1 MNEKQKRVAKDGKSW
16 QKTKSEQT
24 KTAILNAALDC
35 FLAIGFNNTT
45 TEKIAK
51 QAKVSRGAMLHHFP
65 QRLDLI
71 RASVQHLHRK
81 RLEAFEE
88 TLSKLNENADF
99 TLVGEGIDAFWD
111 QLQSPLFAVYCEL
124 LVASRTD
131 ADLKG
136 MLAPAIRDFQTAWRK
151 KSEGIFPDLAQSEQY
166 GLATA
171 LTRYLLE
178 GIAFNAQAS
187 EDQVLNAQSKIMIEW
202 LKSTVQDLFQ
212 DVQISKSALTAGDH
226 QPKQSTPSEQGD
238 GQRIE
243 NPRLV

>member
-1 MNEKQKRVAKDGKSW
+1 
-16 QKTKSEQT
+16 
-24 KTAILNAALDC
+24 
-35 FLAIGFNNTT
+35 
-45 TEKIAK
+45 
-51 QAKVSRGAMLHHFP
+51 MLHHFP

-131 ADLKG
+131 AELKG

-151 KSEGIFPDLAQSEQY
+151 NRRAFSRILRNQSNMDWQRRSLGICWK
-166 GLATA
+166 GLP
-171 LTRYLLE
+171 LMLRPLRVR
-178 GIAFNAQAS
+178 F
-187 EDQVLNAQSKIMIEW
+187 
-202 LKSTVQDLFQ
+202 
-212 DVQISKSALTAGDH
+212 
-226 QPKQSTPSEQGD
+226 
-238 GQRIE
+238 
-243 NPRLV
+243 

>member
-1 MNEKQKRVAKDGKSW
+1 MNEKQKKDTKAGKSW

-65 QRLDLI
+65 QRSDLI
-71 RASVQHLHRK
+71 QASVRHLHRK
-81 RLEAFEE
+81 RLEAFED
-88 TLSKLNENADF
+88 TLSKLNEHSDF

-131 ADLKG
+131 AELKG
-136 MLAPAIRDFQTAWRK
+136 TLAPAIRDFHTAWRE
-151 KSEGIFPDLAQSEQY
+151 KSEGIFLDLAQSEQY

-178 GIAFNAQAS
+178 GIAFNAQAT
-187 EDQVLNAQSKIMIEW
+187 EGPVLNAQSKIMIEW
-202 LKSTVQDLFQ
+202 LKSTVREMFQ
-212 DVQISKSALTAGDH
+212 DVQISKSALTAGDP
-226 QPKQSTPSEQGD
+226 QGKASTTNGLVD
-238 GQRIE
+238 GE
-243 NPRLV
+243 SA

>member
-1 MNEKQKRVAKDGKSW
+1 MNEKQKRVAQVGKSW

-35 FLAIGFNNTT
+35 FLSIGFNNTT

-131 ADLKG
+131 AELKG
-136 MLAPAIRDFQTAWRK
+136 MLAPAIIRQDDACPLASTIMERSKSHRSSPIALCVLGPGALKRK
-151 KSEGIFPDLAQSEQY
+151 KNDDRPDRELKLHLRDAPPKSSFPFRRGEE
-166 GLATA
+166 
-171 LTRYLLE
+171 RR
-178 GIAFNAQAS
+178 
-187 EDQVLNAQSKIMIEW
+187 
-202 LKSTVQDLFQ
+202 
-212 DVQISKSALTAGDH
+212 H
-226 QPKQSTPSEQGD
+226 
-238 GQRIE
+238 
-243 NPRLV
+243 

>member
-1 MNEKQKRVAKDGKSW
+1 LNEKQKRVAKDGKSW

-35 FLAIGFNNTT
+35 FLVIGFNNTT

-71 RASVQHLHRK
+71 RASVEHLHRK

-131 ADLKG
+131 AELKG
-136 MLAPAIRDFQTAWRK
+136 MLAPAIRDFQTAWRE

-187 EDQVLNAQSKIMIEW
+187 GGQVLNAQSKIVIEW
-202 LKSTVQDLFQ
+202 LKSTVRDMFQ
-212 DVQISKSALTAGDH
+212 DVQISKSGLTAGDH
-226 QPKQSTPSEQGD
+226 QSKQSATSEQSD
-238 GQRIE
+238 GQRTE